1 MPDTKARAR
10 QNLKKFRMIKTPYCA
25 SETTAKDLSRMD
37 ALPAETFTPS
47 GRVGKVGLYRAISR
61 LST

>member
-1 MPDTKARAR
+1 
-10 QNLKKFRMIKTPYCA
+10 MIKAPYCA